1 MIIRLFEILIFV
13 FLILWGTYGQ
23 TCADAASATVTHPL
37 PFEVIDCVI
46 DGVYFSPQE
55 KTILRVDITSSNGLC
70 IESSDVVY
78 SLNAY
83 NTDAFSNAWPIAG
96 TSKYAYRYRYVNTFK
111 AGDTF
116 DLIMTGTLTV
126 LNGPISATATK

>member
-1 MIIRLFEILIFV
+1 MIIRLFEIILIFV

-23 TCADAASATVTHPL
+23 TCADATSATVTAPL

-46 DGVYFSPQE
+46 DGIFFSPRE
-55 KTILRVDITSSNGLC
+55 RTIDRVDITSSNGLC
-70 IESSDVVY
+70 IEDSDVVY

-83 NTDAFSNAWPIAG
+83 NTDAFEHVWGSNHY
-96 TSKYAYRYRYVNTFK
+96 TYRYRYVNTFS

-116 DLIMTGTLTV
+116 DLIATGTLTIAT
-126 LNGPISATATK
+126 GDISATATR